1 MSLTIF
7 EALEQL
13 DKKQTERIT
22 QLKIELDIKQIE
34 LKTRFETKMKEKIA
48 NMKVQIMVEVNQKR
62 KSSCYYSHNTV
73 VKEVGSFL
81 S

>member
-13 DKKQTERIT
+13 DKKQTERIA

-48 NMKVQIMVEVNQKR
+48 HMKVQIMVEVNQKR
-62 KSSCYYSHNTV
+62 KAATTHTIQ
-73 VKEVGSFL
+73 
-81 S
+81 